1 MIENSVSRPPHG
13 RPAAEAGFS
22 LIEALI
28 AALLLLFIVLG
39 VLPLFSRAMMNNL
52 QGNDASNISNGAVE
66 GFEQLLALPFDNQL
80 LTLAGGATQRD
91 ITQAYSLKH
100 NEWVLPTDLASG
112 DEAQYTRTLRLEY
125 FQFSDLSDDGALDD
139 PLPGDFDPTY
149 IQLKRLQIRIQN
161 ERTVGAPPF
170 TAQTLHVFG

>member
-1 MIENSVSRPPHG
+1 MTENSVPRSPHG

-39 VLPLFSRAMMNNL
+39 VLPLFSRAMMNNI
-52 QGNDASNISNGAVE
+52 QGNDSSNISNGAVE

-80 LTLAGGATQRD
+80 LTLAGGVTQRD
-91 ITQAYSLKH
+91 ITQVYSLKH

-125 FQFSDLSDDGALDD
+125 FQFDDLEDGSLDD
-139 PLPGDFDPTY
+139 PLAGDFDPTY
-149 IQLKRLQIRIQN
+149 IQLKRLQIQIQN

-170 TAQTLHVFG
+170 IAQTLHVFG